1 MAGPGEFDELG
12 PRVRGD
18 PVGRGSA
25 AVAVDEVHRVGDV
38 AGQQAPDLTCRES
51 EDPGRLV
58 DADVASHH
66 VLEDEGAMLRPPIRV
81 WVSPFHA
88 SDGDKVAGR
97 LARTESMADDMPAR
111 SSCQIPGRHVRF
123 RQPKGGDV
131 Q

>member
-1 MAGPGEFDELG
+1 VAESGAGAPECA
-12 PRVRGD
+12 GD
-18 PVGRGSA
+18 RLLSG
-25 AVAVDEVHRVGDV
+25 
-38 AGQQAPDLTCRES
+38 S

-97 LARTESMADDMPAR
+97 LARTESLADDTTSEIGLTGVDR
-111 SSCQIPGRHVRF
+111 
-123 RQPKGGDV
+123 GDTIQLSDV
-131 Q
+131 